1 MPAWETRAAM
11 AASASAKAAR
21 PRPGSVTSGADA
33 DVDVGGPLL
42 VVASDTAREVEVLDA
57 SVG

>member
-1 MPAWETRAAM
+1 M

-42 VVASDTAREVEVLDA
+42 LVASDTTREVEVLDA
-57 SVG
+57 SAG